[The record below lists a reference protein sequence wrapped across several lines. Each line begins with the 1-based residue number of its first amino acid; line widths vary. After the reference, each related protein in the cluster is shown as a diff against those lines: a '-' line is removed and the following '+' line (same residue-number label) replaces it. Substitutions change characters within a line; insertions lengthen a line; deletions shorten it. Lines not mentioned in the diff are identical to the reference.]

1 MVFEPPHVVRETL
14 EALESGGTMS
24 LLRRTLFASP
34 AALALFAAT
43 ATPAL
48 ALPPATRTL
57 FTWSGTVDKEVVII
71 VRGRDV
77 QSRGAAGLDETYRPR
92 LSVREAMPRQ
102 VGQLGI
108 VRESGRGEVEVLQ
121 QPSAR
126 NDYTALVR
134 IRDPRGGQ
142 DNYRLVV
149 SWVDS
154 GNGWD
159 PRDNDRDRD
168 GDWGRGRGDDRGRD
182 GDWDRSRDDDRN
194 RNNGRGRGNDDR
206 YDRGRGR
213 NDDGRLTWRGDV
225 DDVLDI
231 RIQGRRVEYITRS
244 GNRLRNER
252 VDLRGGGLPNRP
264 VDMQLEVNRGRGSV
278 IVVQQPNARNGYT
291 AIVRVV
297 DKRSGYG
304 DYDFDLRWF

>member
-1 MVFEPPHVVRETL
+1 MVFEPPHDVRETL

-24 LLRRTLFASP
+24 LFRRTLFASP
-34 AALALFAAT
+34 AALVLLAGSAL
-43 ATPAL
+43 PAL
-48 ALPPATRTL
+48 AIPPATRML

-92 LSVREAMPRQ
+92 LSLREAMPRQ
-102 VGQLGI
+102 AGQLGV

-121 QPSAR
+121 HPSAR
-126 NDYTALVR
+126 NDYTALLR

-142 DNYRLVV
+142 DNYRLIV
-149 SWVDS
+149 SWVDA

-168 GDWGRGRGDDRGRD
+168 RDRDRDGTWGRGRDDDRGRD
-182 GDWDRSRDDDRN
+182 GDWDRGRDGDWD
-194 RNNGRGRGNDDR
+194 RNNGRGRGN
-206 YDRGRGR
+206 GRGR

-252 VDLRGGGLPNRP
+252 VDLRGRGLPRRP

-278 IVVQQPNARNGYT
+278 IVVQQPNARNDYT

-304 DYDFDLRWF
+304 DYDFDLRWY